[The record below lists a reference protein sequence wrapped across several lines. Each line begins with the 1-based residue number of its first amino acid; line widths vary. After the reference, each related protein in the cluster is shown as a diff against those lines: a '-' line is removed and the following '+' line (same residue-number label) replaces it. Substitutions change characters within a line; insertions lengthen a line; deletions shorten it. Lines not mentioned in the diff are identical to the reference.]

1 MSNRITLSSSML
13 DSMLKSKGIRVPKKP
28 CCGRP
33 APPMRYARY
42 LAGLG
47 YHGKFAI
54 STSGVITELCEIP

>member
-1 MSNRITLSSSML
+1 
-13 DSMLKSKGIRVPKKP
+13 MLKSKGIRIPKKP

-54 STSGVITELCEIP
+54 STNGVITELCEIP